1 MSIPSP
7 TAEPEIWD
15 GVEVAGR
22 KWPGLVEVDGCEQIF
37 EWQKNKGKGSDG
49 ATVNYQGADLAE
61 PKLTFRLW
69 RGYDGGAWVDYF
81 ELWQEYK
88 KVFSIPVS
96 DKQPNAVTIV
106 HPQFALAGIGAVVV
120 KKIGDIKFKS
130 EAGDDATVTVELLV
144 YRKPKPA
151 GGTPKAAAK
160 DKSSWFSKKANQ
172 RPKTDIEI
180 ELEKTNAENADLAD
194 KILSKGKYAGQ
205 PI

>member
-1 MSIPSP
+1 MTVPSP
-7 TAEPEIWD
+7 TAAPEVWD
-15 GVEVAGR
+15 GVTVAGR
-22 KWPGLVEVDGCEQIF
+22 TWPGLVEVDGCEQIF

-96 DKQPNAVTIV
+96 DKQPNAVTIE
-106 HPQFALAGIGAVVV
+106 HPQFALASIGAVVV

-130 EAGDDATVTVELLV
+130 EAGDDGTVTVDLLV

-151 GGTPKAAAK
+151 GGTPKGASK
-160 DKSSWFSKKANQ
+160 DKSGKGGNGD

-180 ELEKTNAENADLAD
+180 EIEKTNAENAKLAD
-194 KILSKGKYAGQ
+194 QLRA
-205 PI
+205 P